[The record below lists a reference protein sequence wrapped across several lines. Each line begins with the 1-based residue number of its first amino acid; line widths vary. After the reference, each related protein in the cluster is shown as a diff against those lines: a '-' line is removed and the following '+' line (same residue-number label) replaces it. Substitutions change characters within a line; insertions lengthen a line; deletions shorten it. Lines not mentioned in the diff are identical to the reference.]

1 MDCCYFCSEINL
13 TMSQEVHTTEESK
26 DITTNWVT
34 SSRFIFYVSVFCLIA
49 LVVGNCSKVFSS
61 GFKKPTPEVNS
72 SSQYKPEY
80 K

>member
-1 MDCCYFCSEINL
+1 
-13 TMSQEVHTTEESK
+13 MSQDLHDNSADK
-26 DITTNWVT
+26 DIASNWVT
-34 SSRFIFYVSVFCLIA
+34 SSRFFFYVTVFSLLA

-61 GFKKPTPEVNS
+61 GFKKPTVEVNT

>member
-1 MDCCYFCSEINL
+1 
-13 TMSQEVHTTEESK
+13 MSQELHTPETEK
-26 DITTNWVT
+26 DITTNWVS
-34 SSRFIFYVSVFCLIA
+34 SSRFIFYVSVFALLA

-61 GFKKPTPEVNS
+61 GFKKANPEVNT

>member
-1 MDCCYFCSEINL
+1 
-13 TMSQEVHTTEESK
+13 MSQDLNQPEVSK
-26 DITTNWVT
+26 DINSNWVT
-34 SSRFIFYVSVFCLIA
+34 SSKFLFYVSVFAILS

-61 GFKKPTPEVNS
+61 GFKKPNPEVQT

>member
-1 MDCCYFCSEINL
+1 MSEDLQQI
-13 TMSQEVHTTEESK
+13 EAEK

-34 SSRFIFYVSVFCLIA
+34 SSRFLFYVTIFSLLA

-61 GFKKPTPEVNS
+61 GFKKPTVEVNT

>member
-1 MDCCYFCSEINL
+1 
-13 TMSQEVHTTEESK
+13 MSHDLQDNTAEK
-26 DITTNWVT
+26 DIATNWVT
-34 SSRFIFYVSVFCLIA
+34 SSRFFFYVTVFSLLA

-61 GFKKPTPEVNS
+61 GFKKPTVEVNT

>member
-1 MDCCYFCSEINL
+1 
-13 TMSQEVHTTEESK
+13 MSQDLNQTEVSK
-26 DITTNWVT
+26 DINSNWVT
-34 SSRFIFYVSVFCLIA
+34 SSRFLFYVSVFAVLS

-61 GFKKPTPEVNS
+61 GFKKPNPEVQT

>member
-1 MDCCYFCSEINL
+1 
-13 TMSQEVHTTEESK
+13 MSQDLNQTEVSK
-26 DITTNWVT
+26 DINSNWVT
-34 SSRFIFYVSVFCLIA
+34 SSKFLFYVSIFAILS

-61 GFKKPTPEVNS
+61 GFKKPNPEVQT

>member
-1 MDCCYFCSEINL
+1 
-13 TMSQEVHTTEESK
+13 MSQDLNQPEVSK
-26 DITTNWVT
+26 DINSNWVT
-34 SSRFIFYVSVFCLIA
+34 SSKFLFYVSVFALLS

-61 GFKKPTPEVNS
+61 GFKKPNPEVQS

>member
-1 MDCCYFCSEINL
+1 
-13 TMSQEVHTTEESK
+13 MSQDLNQPEVSQ
-26 DITTNWVT
+26 DINSNWVT
-34 SSRFIFYVSVFCLIA
+34 SSKFLFYVSIFAILS

-61 GFKKPTPEVNS
+61 GFKKPNPEVQT

>member
-1 MDCCYFCSEINL
+1 MSEDLQQIEA
-13 TMSQEVHTTEESK
+13 QK
-26 DITTNWVT
+26 DIATNWVT
-34 SSRFIFYVSVFCLIA
+34 SSRFLFYVTIFSLLA

-61 GFKKPTPEVNS
+61 GFKKPTVEVNT

>member
-1 MDCCYFCSEINL
+1 MSEDLQQIEA
-13 TMSQEVHTTEESK
+13 QK
-26 DITTNWVT
+26 DIATNWVT
-34 SSRFIFYVSVFCLIA
+34 SSRFFFYVTVFSLLA

-61 GFKKPTPEVNS
+61 GFKKPTVEVNT